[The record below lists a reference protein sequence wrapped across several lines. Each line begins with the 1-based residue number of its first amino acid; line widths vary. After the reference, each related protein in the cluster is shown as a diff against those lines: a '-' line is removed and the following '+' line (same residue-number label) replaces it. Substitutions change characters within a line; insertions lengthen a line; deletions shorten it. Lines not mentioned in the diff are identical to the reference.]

1 MLSETPPAGINSTDV
16 DLDRLDLAGA
26 RPVRHVEDTP
36 PAGVSDQLIA
46 QRFAPLTVSE
56 ASRPVELGLKA
67 NRQLRETAPAPEK
80 SWSRSGSGDSTA
92 THPTIPRTM
101 IITDWLTLR

>member
-46 QRFAPLTVSE
+46 QRFALLTVSE
-56 ASRPVELGLKA
+56 AICRPVELGLKGK
-67 NRQLRETAPAPEK
+67 NRQLKEK
-80 SWSRSGSGDSTA
+80 RPQPRRRAGAVPDRA
-92 THPTIPRTM
+92 TRRPRTQ
-101 IITDWLTLR
+101 LFRER